1 MVMLEEKSWRFSKVL
16 WLLMKPPQKILFVC
30 LFFFSLFFISTN
42 KFLLLNFA
50 TVVFFSLQAYLDL
63 RKCMYSVPLCS
74 YASFQRQRVVIIL

>member
-16 WLLMKPPQKILFVC
+16 WLLMKPPTENPVC
-30 LFFFSLFFISTN
+30 VLVFFSLFFISTN

>member
-1 MVMLEEKSWRFSKVL
+1 MLEVL
-16 WLLMKPPQKILFVC
+16 QSSLASYEAPTENPVC
-30 LFFFSLFFISTN
+30 VLSFFSLFFISTN